1 MKKLH
6 YLGIVLILASC
17 GLENKNLNLKFNS
30 KKEVKEYIVGKWYQE
45 YESEVTEK
53 TQFRRTEFFENGK
66 IETVSI
72 NEGETWED
80 DDAFRYSKNIWEL
93 DKGKYRDSNEEYWI
107 LRIKNFNTISN
118 EYRVVKG
125 WILQKNGDLK
135 SYGVKGKT
143 IYGTWIYDYLE
154 KDNDPS
160 N

>member
-17 GLENKNLNLKFNS
+17 GLDNKNLNLKLNS

-45 YESEVTEK
+45 DEDAYKERK
-53 TQFRRTEFFENGK
+53 KFRRTEFFENGK
-66 IETVSI
+66 MESVAIY
-72 NEGETWED
+72 EGETWED
-80 DDAFRYSKNIWEL
+80 DDAFRFSENIWEL
-93 DKGKYRDSNEEYWI
+93 DKGEYTNTNEEYWI

-125 WILQKNGDLK
+125 WILQKNGDLR
-135 SYGVKGKT
+135 SYGVRGRT
-143 IYGTWIYDYLE
+143 IYGTNIYEYLE